1 MGVAALEVPPS
12 YNRPDARSVRA
23 FNPIIMSQTMEQTDN
38 GSLRDQEE
46 PEQKQKSR
54 RPANSAFRQQ
64 RLRAWQPILTPK
76 TVLPL
81 FFAVGII
88 FAPIGGL
95 LLWAS
100 TTVQEI
106 QIDYSGCS
114 QSPVVEEN
122 STTGFADI
130 PSDRI
135 SKTFQ
140 SGDFTGARPAQ
151 WGHYVY
157 RTLPRQRHLSWRQN

>member
-1 MGVAALEVPPS
+1 MG
-12 YNRPDARSVRA
+12 DARSVRA

-54 RPANSAFRQQ
+54 RPPNTAFRQQ
-64 RLRAWQPILTPK
+64 RLKAWQPILTPK

-81 FFAVGII
+81 FFAIGVI

-100 TTVQEI
+100 SEVQEI
-106 QIDYSGCS
+106 LIDYTDCNTTAPLCPDGSTIPPQQQQYYIPSGKIS
-114 QSPVVEEN
+114 SAFKN
-122 STTGFADI
+122 STEAAECPKVCLDA
-130 PSDRI
+130 SQVQRL
-135 SKTFQ
+135 
-140 SGDFTGARPAQ
+140 
-151 WGHYVY
+151 
-157 RTLPRQRHLSWRQN
+157 RTIAKERKRE